1 MRQLILLI
9 FIFGC
14 QPVNAQELYVFTEPA
29 SNMAA
34 KSIGF
39 RAGNYLMDDDYSGKT
54 VYMLMPEIMWGI
66 SKKLMVHANG
76 FLSNRKQTDG
86 FISNPKQQFL
96 LEGGSI
102 YAKYRFYS
110 VDEVHSHF
118 RMAAYGRYSFNNSH
132 IHEYAINL
140 NGINSG
146 YEGGLIATKLINKV
160 ALSASASFLHAQD
173 NGSKK
178 FLFGNKSRNAVNYT
192 LSVGKLM
199 LPKEYTS
206 FKQTNVNLMLEML
219 GQTNLNKGYSYLDI
233 APSVQFIFLSRMR
246 FDAGYRYPLVTKLHR
261 TSTKGFLLRL
271 EYNIFNAY

>member
-1 MRQLILLI
+1 MRRLILVI
-9 FIFGC
+9 FIFGF
-14 QPVNAQELYVFTEPA
+14 QSVAAQELFVFTEPA

-39 RAGNYLMDDDYSGKT
+39 RATNYLVDDDYSSNT
-54 VYMLMPEIMWGI
+54 VYMLMPEVMWGV
-66 SKKLMVHANG
+66 SKKLMIHANV
-76 FLSNRKQTDG
+76 FLSNRKQVDG
-86 FISNPKQQFL
+86 FITNPKQQFL
-96 LEGGSI
+96 LEGGSV

-110 VDEVHSHF
+110 ADDVHSHF
-118 RMAAYGRYSFNNSH
+118 RMAVYTRYSFNNSH

-140 NGINSG
+140 TGGNSG

-160 ALSASASFLHAQD
+160 AISASASFLHAQD

-199 LPKEYTS
+199 LPKEYTG

-233 APSVQFIFLSRMR
+233 APSVQFIFFSRIR

-261 TSTKGFLLRL
+261 TASKGFLLRL